1 MANDKRRS
9 GLIPVEVAY
18 GTAEKQRIIPLQ
30 VPSGTTALEA
40 ARQSGIAE
48 EFAGLDLERSPMGV
62 FSRPLNGKRNPP
74 PDQYILQE
82 GDRLE
87 IYRPLQ
93 IDPMQARRRRAAP
106 KP

>member
-1 MANDKRRS
+1 MTDGERHS

-18 GTAEKQRIIPLQ
+18 GTVEKQCIIPLQ

-40 ARQSGIAE
+40 ARMSGITE

-62 FSRPLNGKRNPP
+62 FSRLLNGKRNPT
-74 PDQYILQE
+74 PDRYILQA